1 MTLRIIPTGSGFT
14 LELVDHVGNVY
25 GVLDFSSSG
34 NELRILHKEGISK
47 KFTVQDLGKMMS
59 AKKSDNRREFLANTH
74 FLAIQV

>member
-25 GVLDFSSSG
+25 GVLDFSSDS
-34 NELRILHKEGISK
+34 NELRILRREG

-59 AKKSDNRREFLANTH
+59 AKKSDDRREFLADTH
-74 FLAIQV
+74 LIAIQV